1 MPSLVRYKNGMF
13 YIVSSIGGKRV
24 WRSLR
29 TRDRREAYTLY
40 LAEDS
45 PAKEEP
51 KTVSLQEAHDQYLA
65 YVRTNF
71 SPKTVRVYQN
81 IFSRF
86 NEFIKTKPLREIST
100 RDLDLYKCDRI
111 SKVSANTVNHELR
124 GLRAFFNRL
133 VLWNILEKSPCQEV
147 RNIRVVDTTRP
158 YLTKEDLQKL
168 LDHTKGTQL
177 HDIIL
182 FGAMTG
188 MRRGEIVNLTWED
201 IDWQHQSIVIR
212 SSLSYQTKGGKI
224 RLVPMNSTVKA
235 LLEGMTN
242 RTGYLFPGDRG
253 GKYNG
258 NFTSQRFRMAIRD
271 CGLDKRL
278 HFHSLRHTFASLLVK
293 EGISLYHVQK
303 LLGHSSPRVTEIY
316 AHLGGA
322 ELFGSVETL
331 SNLASSNAA

>member
-1 MPSLVRYKNGMF
+1 MPSLVRYKNGIF
-13 YIVSSIGGKRV
+13 YIVSSMNGKRV

-40 LAEDS
+40 LNQDPPS
-45 PAKEEP
+45 KEVT
-51 KTVSLQEAHDQYLA
+51 KAVSLKEAQDQYLA

-71 SPKTVRVYQN
+71 SPKTVRVYEN

-86 NEFIKTKPLREIST
+86 NEFIKRKPLQEIT
-100 RDLDLYKCDRI
+100 PRDLDLYKCGRI

-133 VLWNILEKSPCQEV
+133 ILWNILEKTPCQGV
-147 RNIRVVDTTRP
+147 KNIRVVETTRP

-168 LDHTKGTQL
+168 LEHTKGTQL

-182 FGAMTG
+182 FAAMTG
-188 MRRGEIVNLTWED
+188 MRRGEIVNLTWQD
-201 IDWQHQSIVIR
+201 IDWQHQSIVVK
-212 SSLSYQTKGGKI
+212 SSLTYQTKGGKI
-224 RLVPMNSTVKA
+224 RLIPMNSTVKA
-235 LLEGMTN
+235 LLEGMSN
-242 RTGYLFPGDRG
+242 RSGYLFPGDRG

-258 NFTSQRFRMAIRD
+258 NFASQRFRKAIRD

-322 ELFGSVETL
+322 ELLCSVETL
-331 SNLASSNAA
+331 SVITSASAA